1 MLVKVS
7 KFKSAASA
15 TVIRPAGSFTRVSI
29 VREISNSSTLQDA
42 DNSDGEDAD
51 LGMGGAGAGG
61 GGGGAGD
68 DNGGYSTSLGS
79 GKGNP

>member
-1 MLVKVS
+1 MNVKVS

-15 TVIRPAGSFTRVSI
+15 TVIKPAGSFTRVSI

-42 DNSDGEDAD
+42 DNSDGEDTD
-51 LGMGGAGAGG
+51 LGGAGG
-61 GGGGAGD
+61 GSGGED
-68 DNGGYSTSLGS
+68 DNGGYSVSLGS